1 MLDFEKIGLLRLH
14 DTSLAVHKNHLM
26 EYNENGSKKP
36 LVKEK
41 RIPMKHIMK
50 NKSLEDSNV
59 HEVDSSNCISE
70 GK

>member
-1 MLDFEKIGLLRLH
+1 MLG
-14 DTSLAVHKNHLM
+14 
-26 EYNENGSKKP
+26 NGFKKP

-41 RIPMKHIMK
+41 RIPMKHIME